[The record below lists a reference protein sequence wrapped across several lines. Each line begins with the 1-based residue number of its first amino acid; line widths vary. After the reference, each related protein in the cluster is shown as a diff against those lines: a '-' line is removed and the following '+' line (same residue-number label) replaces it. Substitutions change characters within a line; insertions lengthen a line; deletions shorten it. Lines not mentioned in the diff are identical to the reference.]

1 MAKLGVTHA
10 DHVPSLLA
18 ELELS
23 PLTADGKKAAAAM
36 ASMWQQGNVLAL
48 LYLDTMAASKA
59 ADLCKTEVPGTGL
72 SQVTN
77 APHLEGPSDI
87 LCHLAC
93 SLDIFSSIV
102 AQGLA
107 LLCRDTISARL
118 AAYLYRPE
126 AADDVCM
133 DDAGTICLVCV
144 ASIKK
149 SQPSVLQGSVKS
161 LFCMQGPSQSRCG
174 CTSLRQHCLLFQQH

>member
-1 MAKLGVTHA
+1 MPQHDSLCQGEPRCLTRVPHCLTERPHWNYALQVPVAKLGITHA

-23 PLTADGKKAAAAM
+23 PLTADGKKAATAM

-48 LYLDTMAASKA
+48 LYLDTMAASTA
-59 ADLCKTEVPGTGL
+59 ADLCKTEVSGKGL

-77 APHLEGPSDI
+77 APHLEGPNT

-93 SLDIFSSIV
+93 SFDIFSSIA
-102 AQGLA
+102 AQELA
-107 LLCRDTISARL
+107 LLCLDTTSARL

-133 DDAGTICLVCV
+133 DDAGTICLVWV
-144 ASIKK
+144 A
-149 SQPSVLQGSVKS
+149 
-161 LFCMQGPSQSRCG
+161 
-174 CTSLRQHCLLFQQH
+174 